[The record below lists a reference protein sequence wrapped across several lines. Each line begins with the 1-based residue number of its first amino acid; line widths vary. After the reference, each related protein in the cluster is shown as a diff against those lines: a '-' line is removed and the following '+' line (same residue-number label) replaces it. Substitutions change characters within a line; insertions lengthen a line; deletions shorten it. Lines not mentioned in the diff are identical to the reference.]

1 MNTIRFFNDIWE
13 LQSNNVN
20 RIEILE
26 SKDRRRTQMF
36 KAIIL
41 QESIKE
47 REIILH
53 QFSSYIID
61 HHFYIYAQPS
71 FFFFFRIANYVSLY
85 LNQLYYAKCIFFI
98 SYFEILQYV
107 KSIGH
112 VLCNCGDAHNY
123 WDAFIIEDH

>member
-71 FFFFFRIANYVSLY
+71 FFFFLELLTTCLSISTNYIMPNVFFSY
-85 LNQLYYAKCIFFI
+85 LILKYYNMLKA
-98 SYFEILQYV
+98 
-107 KSIGH
+107 
-112 VLCNCGDAHNY
+112 
-123 WDAFIIEDH
+123 